1 MKPGMMERRGREK
14 ILAFVMAGG
23 EGSRLR
29 PLTLDRCKPAVPFGS
44 RYRIIDFVLSSL
56 ANSDIRAIYLL
67 VQYKSQSL
75 IEHIRKVWT
84 TSALFG
90 DQFLTVVPPQ
100 MTAEQ
105 TLFGGTAD
113 AVYQSLNLMNMH
125 RPDLVAVFGA
135 DHIYRMDVRQMVRFH
150 CENRADATVAAIP
163 VPLDQVSH
171 FGIIETDD
179 GGRILSFHEK
189 PATAKPMPGD
199 PTRAY
204 ASMGNYLFGAD
215 LLRAAL
221 EEAHQRGET
230 DFGQHV
236 LPRLAQ
242 THRVFAYNFMEN
254 HVPGTKAYE
263 EQGYWRDVGTLDAYF
278 AAHHD
283 VLGLQPCFDA
293 FNPQW
298 PVYSSHYQGPTARVM
313 SGQLD
318 NVLLGAATVIH
329 GATIRNSILRREVVI
344 DPGAEIEDSVIM
356 DYVCV
361 GSGAKLRRV
370 IVDRHNRIPP
380 GAVIGYDHDRDR
392 AAGYHVTEGGVVVV
406 PLGDVSYYSREG
418 YRIRG
423 GYAE

>member
-1 MKPGMMERRGREK
+1 MKQAMIERRGRER

-29 PLTLDRCKPAVPFGS
+29 PLTLERCKPAVPFGS
-44 RYRIIDFVLSSL
+44 RYRIVDFVLSSL
-56 ANSDIRAIYLL
+56 ANSDIRSIYLL

-84 TSALFG
+84 VSPLFSE
-90 DQFLTVVPPQ
+90 QFVTVVPPQ
-100 MTAEQ
+100 MTQEQ

-125 RPDLVAVFGA
+125 RPDLVVVFGA

-163 VPLDQVSH
+163 VPLEQTPN
-171 FGIIETDD
+171 FGIIETDASD
-179 GGRILSFHEK
+179 RITAFYEK
-189 PATAKPMPGD
+189 PAHAKPMPGD

-215 LLRAAL
+215 LLRSAL
-221 EEAHQRGET
+221 EEAHRRGET

-236 LPRLAQ
+236 LPRLSHS
-242 THRVFAYNFMEN
+242 HRVFAYNFADN
-254 HVPGTKAYE
+254 RVPGTKPYE

-278 AAHHD
+278 DAHRD
-283 VLGLQPCFDA
+283 VLGLEPCFDA

-313 SGQLD
+313 GGDLD
-318 NVLLGAATVIH
+318 NVLLGAATIIR
-329 GATIRNSILRREVVI
+329 GAKIRNSILRREVVVE
-344 DPGAEIEDSVIM
+344 PGAQIEDSIVM
-356 DYVCV
+356 DYACI

-370 IVDRHNRIPP
+370 IVDRHNKIPS
-380 GAVIGYDHDRDR
+380 GVEIGYDHDRDR
-392 AAGYHVTEGGVVVV
+392 AAGYHVTEGGLVVV
-406 PLGDVSYYSREG
+406 PLGELGYYSREG
-418 YRIRG
+418 YRVSG